1 MFAGVPIAKSDF
13 LRPLLERAD
22 IKLTGSQH
30 LGQYVP
36 KIEAV
41 EFSLLAAEMRGQRVF
56 LVFDGTQRLG
66 EALSVVARWCDKD
79 FKPQQRLV
87 NFSTLAHSPDNKAL
101 STTLTNVWTRQF
113 QMSVEEVTGFGRD
126 SCKVNGSATARLC
139 IIFPNASDILCICH
153 TLNNT
158 GEHLEF
164 PEKRD
169 FMTSWLILVQTH
181 SNAGVL
187 WSKMTEGSLVSFS
200 NIRWWSKQ
208 EVENGIA
215 ENFSLLLPFLLRLEA
230 DGIGDATTKKML
242 AIYRKDPILLQ
253 VSFAAGLDGVLNLL
267 KTTYELE
274 GDRLEI
280 LLVFRRVES
289 LRAYGRR
296 LQDDDENRGLLPN
309 VDAVV
314 RRGLEP
320 LVGYKIVKEFAGH
333 GTYLGTITDIDK
345 EDPVKFMYTIT
356 YEDGDVETMDLDELR
371 PFLAVHGSELRK
383 YAVKGLSYAYAYL
396 EKRLTG
402 WAACG

>member
-1 MFAGVPIAKSDF
+1 
-13 LRPLLERAD
+13 
-22 IKLTGSQH
+22 
-30 LGQYVP
+30 
-36 KIEAV
+36 
-41 EFSLLAAEMRGQRVF
+41 
-56 LVFDGTQRLG
+56 
-66 EALSVVARWCDKD
+66 
-79 FKPQQRLV
+79 
-87 NFSTLAHSPDNKAL
+87 
-101 STTLTNVWTRQF
+101 
-113 QMSVEEVTGFGRD
+113 
-126 SCKVNGSATARLC
+126 
-139 IIFPNASDILCICH
+139 
-153 TLNNT
+153 
-158 GEHLEF
+158 
-164 PEKRD
+164 
-169 FMTSWLILVQTH
+169 
-181 SNAGVL
+181 
-187 WSKMTEGSLVSFS
+187 MTEGSLVSFS

-333 GTYLGTITDIDK
+333 GTYL
-345 EDPVKFMYTIT
+345 
-356 YEDGDVETMDLDELR
+356 
-371 PFLAVHGSELRK
+371 VHGSELRK

-396 EKRLTG
+396 EKRLT
-402 WAACG
+402 

>member
-1 MFAGVPIAKSDF
+1 
-13 LRPLLERAD
+13 
-22 IKLTGSQH
+22 
-30 LGQYVP
+30 
-36 KIEAV
+36 
-41 EFSLLAAEMRGQRVF
+41 
-56 LVFDGTQRLG
+56 
-66 EALSVVARWCDKD
+66 
-79 FKPQQRLV
+79 
-87 NFSTLAHSPDNKAL
+87 
-101 STTLTNVWTRQF
+101 
-113 QMSVEEVTGFGRD
+113 
-126 SCKVNGSATARLC
+126 
-139 IIFPNASDILCICH
+139 
-153 TLNNT
+153 
-158 GEHLEF
+158 
-164 PEKRD
+164 
-169 FMTSWLILVQTH
+169 
-181 SNAGVL
+181 
-187 WSKMTEGSLVSFS
+187 MTEGSLVSFS

-345 EDPVKFMYTIT
+345 EDAAKFMYTIT